1 MTDDLI
7 TFDTLM
13 TRLEIVLRE
22 RAPLHAVYGPGGTF
36 DHTRKIL
43 LASCRDA
50 HRLTKLGNN
59 EKVTEALL
67 DDLGHADADYVA
79 FVETATAQRTTL
91 ALLDAEATLLEHRL
105 SHLKAKTYENA
116 QLARMQ

>member
-1 MTDDLI
+1 MTDDYEALL
-7 TFDTLM
+7 TS
-13 TRLEIVLRE
+13 LESVLHQ
-22 RAPLHAVYGPGGTF
+22 RAPLYAVYGPGGTF

-91 ALLDAEATLLEHRL
+91 ALLDAEATLLGHRL
-105 SHLKAKTYENA
+105 SYLKAKTYENA